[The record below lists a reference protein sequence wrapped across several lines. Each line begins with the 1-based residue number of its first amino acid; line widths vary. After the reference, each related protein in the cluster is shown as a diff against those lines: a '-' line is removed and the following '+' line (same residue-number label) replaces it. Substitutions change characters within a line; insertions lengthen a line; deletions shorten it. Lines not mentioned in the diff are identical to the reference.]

1 MATQTA
7 AQRRRAEALA
17 YREFVRTCPT
27 ARLLRRLGD
36 KWVTLLLVALSDG
49 ARRYGELSREVPGAS
64 QKMLTQSLRAL
75 ERDGLVARS
84 VTPTVPVRV
93 DYELTALGASLL
105 PVLRAVKDWA
115 ELHMTEVGAA
125 QADHDVAE
133 VAKPA
138 GPPAGADRVGA
149 ARECAVPAADDRAGR
164 LARVG

>member
-17 YREFVRTCPT
+17 YQEYVQACPT
-27 ARLLRRLGD
+27 AQLLQRLGD
-36 KWVTLLLVALSDG
+36 KWVTLLLVALSGG

-93 DYELTALGASLL
+93 DYELTELGASLL
-105 PVLRAVKDWA
+105 PVLRAVKEWA
-115 ELHMTEVGAA
+115 ELHMPDVGAA
-125 QADHDVAE
+125 RGDYDAAQASAE
-133 VAKPA
+133 RV
-138 GPPAGADRVGA
+138 GVDQVGA
-149 ARECAVPAADDRAGR
+149 ARERAVQAAGR